1 MDIYI
6 CQYCSQTLSSQTLF
20 DMHQIT
26 NKYCLEKQVQFKKK
40 KNFKCSDCNNEF
52 SSKRSLVNHILICKV
67 AKEKLLVEKN
77 DEINKLKNLLIEK
90 DIEIKNILTEKD
102 MEIKNVLTEKDMEIK
117 HVLTE
122 KNMEIKNILTEKNDE
137 LTEYKNKV
145 IKLQTKLEIYK
156 DSQDC
161 LKEIAKQPKTT
172 KNIQN
177 NSINNK
183 YVYLNPLNLT
193 HEIIKQKIEENFTEK
208 HLIEG
213 QKGVAIFT
221 HDNLLL
227 DDNNNL
233 KYLCGDASRNFF
245 YYKNSDGTI
254 EKDPKATNLT
264 RMIAEDV
271 IAKSHNMVMEILDD
285 DTVEL
290 LQKLDYQNIFY
301 DIKHLRN
308 DNGKF
313 ISNLS
318 LLTSKKL
325 PAIK

>member
-1 MDIYI
+1 MDLYT
-6 CQYCSQTLSSQTLF
+6 CQYCSQTLSTQCLLNTHQTI
-20 DMHQIT
+20 D
-26 NKYCLEKQVQFKKK
+26 KYCLEKQSKKK
-40 KNFKCSDCNNEF
+40 NKNFKCIDCNNEF
-52 SSKRSLVNHILICKV
+52 SAKRSLTNHISICKI
-67 AKEKLLVEKN
+67 AKEKLLIEK
-77 DEINKLKNLLIEK
+77 DIEINKLKNLLIEK
-90 DIEIKNILTEKD
+90 DIEVKHLLIEKD
-102 MEIKNVLTEKDMEIK
+102 IEVKNLLTDKDIEIKNLLSD
-117 HVLTE
+117 
-122 KNMEIKNILTEKNDE
+122 KNNQ

-145 IKLQTKLEIYK
+145 IELQAKLEIYK

-183 YVYLNPLNLT
+183 YVYLTPLNLT
-193 HEIIKQKIEENFTEK
+193 QEIIKQKIEENFTEK

-227 DDNNNL
+227 DENNNL
-233 KYLCGDASRNFF
+233 KYLCGDTSRNYF
-245 YYKNSDGTI
+245 YYKNPDGTI

-264 RMIAEDV
+264 KMIAEDV

-285 DTVEL
+285 DTIEL

-318 LLTSKKL
+318 LLTSKK
-325 PAIK
+325 PSIAIK